1 MHKKFDNQDGGGTNM
16 NWKKKIDL
24 AFDIFDRNKDGKLTR

>member
-1 MHKKFDNQDGGGTNM
+1 MYRKFETLDEGTDKF
-16 NWKKKIDL
+16 WKKKIDL